1 MFTPL
6 SSPTLRSNRPG
17 SRRTHLARVVAWA
30 TATVVTVAGGAAA
43 AAVATQ
49 SPGPGGPDAP
59 AAGAGASATSPRVDC
74 AVAKCVA
81 LTFDDGP
88 GPYTGR
94 LLSDL
99 KAANAKATFFVL
111 GKQAQGNPGMIR
123 RLHEAGMVV
132 GSHGWD
138 HKAFSKLT
146 AAQQRAQLDRTARA
160 IQDAGAPRPTL
171 FRPPYG
177 AANSATKKLGVPLIL
192 WNVHPGLEEP
202 QLGQGDH
209 GRAEAVP
216 PGFDHSDARHPPDVR
231 RGGARPDPAAA
242 RPRLHAG
249 HGAGAA
255 GPDEAG
261 RSILRSS
268 LTEAEGG
275 PGAGRSVRTACA
287 PPSGPLR
294 NASSPPIASA

>member
-49 SPGPGGPDAP
+49 SAGPGGPDAP
-59 AAGAGASATSPRVDC
+59 AAGAGASTTPQRVDC

-192 WNVHPGLEEP
+192 WNVDTLDWKSRNLAKATTAALKQSRRGSIILMHDIHPTSVAAVPGLIRLLRARGYTLVTVPEL
-202 QLGQGDH
+202 LGPTKPG
-209 GRAEAVP
+209 GRYF
-216 PGFDHSDARHPPDVR
+216 GRH
-231 RGGARPDPAAA
+231 
-242 RPRLHAG
+242 
-249 HGAGAA
+249 
-255 GPDEAG
+255 
-261 RSILRSS
+261 
-268 LTEAEGG
+268 
-275 PGAGRSVRTACA
+275 
-287 PPSGPLR
+287 
-294 NASSPPIASA
+294 